1 MLEHLPRV
9 RFATLPTPLEEA
21 PRLAEAL
28 GGITL
33 YVKREDLSG
42 LAFGG
47 NKSRLLEYVIADLL
61 ERGIDTVVA
70 VAAAQSNKLREV
82 AAAAARFGLHAV
94 LLIDDE
100 PPAGTP
106 QGNLLLYDLLGAE
119 VRFLGKPPAGRDM
132 LAAQELVAA
141 EEEVKVEL
149 ERAGRKVEL
158 LERRLGYG
166 VLATAAYVDAAREL
180 VGQFAEQAIGPDRIF
195 ITAGGGATIA
205 GLVLGLKHLR
215 CPARVVGVSVLQPPA
230 TVTAGAVDLARRCAE
245 RLDIETRITPEDFTV
260 LDYADPGYGI
270 LTPSVARAIR
280 LAATRHGV
288 VLDPVYNGKT
298 MAALIDQVEAG
309 AIVPGMTVVTVNTGG
324 GPALFAY
331 ADELVRLGAE

>member
-1 MLEHLPRV
+1 MLEHPPRV

-28 GGITL
+28 GGIRL

-42 LAFGG
+42 LSFGG

-61 ERGIDTVVA
+61 ERGVDTVVA

-100 PPAGTP
+100 PPQGTP

-141 EEEVKVEL
+141 EEEVKAEL

-166 VLATAAYVDAAREL
+166 VLATAAYVDAARE
-180 VGQFAEQAIGPDRIF
+180 VVDQFAEQAIEPDRIF

-215 CPARVVGVSVLQPPA
+215 CPARVVGVSVLQPPE
-230 TVTAGAVDLARRCAE
+230 TVIAGAVELARRCAE
-245 RLDIETRITPEDFTV
+245 LLGIETRITAEDFTV
-260 LDYADPGYGI
+260 LDYAAPG
-270 LTPSVARAIR
+270 
-280 LAATRHGV
+280 
-288 VLDPVYNGKT
+288 
-298 MAALIDQVEAG
+298 
-309 AIVPGMTVVTVNTGG
+309 
-324 GPALFAY
+324 
-331 ADELVRLGAE
+331 